1 MVADSIQTSS
11 KFYRRS
17 HSWLKQVRVVYE
29 PGPTTPLLTEFAE
42 KLLERFQKHGHTV
55 LDDPRDEPDVIL
67 TSAVYGKP
75 VNWRRS
81 LFLTARKRYNLEDN
95 PTVFTMIH
103 MTPEKLEEVLAHFQ
117 RALKKEPPDPSDFSF
132 PGLTS
137 LAYRTLYEQGR
148 RGGAILSLERLLQ
161 SQAMCVRIILVIG
174 NRHPIEAYTF
184 DLVGAHPRSEAVEGP
199 HFYDDV
205 MLRIATAVSTYEIT
219 EHEQVGEPISKAVW
233 ESLSTPGAM
242 RRAGLELGRR
252 KFFTEMV
259 QVSNLV
265 SVPALNEA
273 VSSQYSEGCF
283 ATWDPKIQA
292 LITTITG
299 SARPVA
305 KDKLSDDELA
315 VIVDERPDGKGA
327 RVRYVQGKRNDS
339 PSSEAVELIK
349 LDKPLPRITI
359 EAGWGLEVEH
369 PVKVPVAR
377 SKLHG
382 HRSVSSYDPTIA
394 EHVYLDTAFYHYPV
408 SCSTE
413 AQARAIEAAFSRS
426 EALSN
431 PNDPRQVV
439 FTILPGHGIVIVE
452 KWVPGKEP
460 FQIMWELMDNG
471 RLEIENRVPQG
482 PLAFIPDERGKM
494 HLQTM

>member
-11 KFYRRS
+11 KFYRKS
-17 HSWLKQVRVVYE
+17 HSWLKQLRVVYE
-29 PGPTTPLLTEFAE
+29 PGATTPLLDEFAE
-42 KLLERFQKHGHTV
+42 NLLAHFQKHGHTV
-55 LDDPRDEPDVIL
+55 LNDPRDNPDVLL
-67 TSAVYGKP
+67 TTAVYGKP

-81 LFLTARKRYNLEDN
+81 LFLTARQRYNLDEN

-103 MTPEKLEEVLAHFQ
+103 MTPEKLEQVLAHFG
-117 RALKKEPPDPSDFSF
+117 RALEKEPPDPSDFSF

-137 LAYRTLYEQGR
+137 QAYRTLYEQGR
-148 RGGAILSLERLLQ
+148 RGGPILSLERLLQ
-161 SQAMCVRIILVIG
+161 SQAMCVRVILVVG

-184 DLVGAHPRSEAVEGP
+184 DLVGAHPRSQAVEGP
-199 HFYDDV
+199 HFYDDL
-205 MLRIATAVSTYEIT
+205 MLRIATAVSTHEIT
-219 EHEQVGEPISKAVW
+219 DHEEVGEPLSKAEW

-292 LITTITG
+292 LVTTITG

-315 VIVDERPDGKGA
+315 VIVNERPDGKGA
-327 RVRYVQGKRNDS
+327 QVRRVQGKRNDS

-349 LDKPLPRITI
+349 MDQPLPHITI
-359 EAGWGLEVEH
+359 DAGWGVEVDH
-369 PVKVPVAR
+369 PVEVPVAR

-382 HRSVSSYDPTIA
+382 HRSVSSYDPKIV
-394 EHVYLDTAFYHYPV
+394 EHVYLDTAYYHYPV

-413 AQARAIEAAFSRS
+413 AQARAIQTAFSRS
-426 EALSN
+426 EALN
-431 PNDPRQVV
+431 DPDDPRQVV

-460 FQIMWELMDNG
+460 FQVMWELMDDG
-471 RLEIENRVPQG
+471 RLQIENHVPQG

>member
-1 MVADSIQTSS
+1 MVADSIRTSTN
-11 KFYRRS
+11 YRRKS
-17 HSWLKQVRVVYE
+17 HPWLKRVRVAYE
-29 PGPTTPLLTEFAE
+29 PGPATPLLTEFAE
-42 KLLERFQKHGHTV
+42 NLLEHFREHGHT
-55 LDDPRDEPDVIL
+55 LLSDPGDEPDVLL
-67 TSAVYGKP
+67 TSAAYGKP

-81 LFLTARKRYNLEDN
+81 LFLTARKRFHLTYN
-95 PTVFTMIH
+95 PTVFTLMH
-103 MTPEKLEEVLAHFQ
+103 MTPAKLEEMLSYFKRV
-117 RALKKEPPDPSDFSF
+117 LKKEPPDPSDFVF

-137 LAYRTLYEQGR
+137 QAYHTLYEQGR
-148 RGGAILSLERLLQ
+148 RGGPILSLERLLQ
-161 SQAMCVRIILVIG
+161 SQAMCVRILLVVG
-174 NRHPIEAYTF
+174 DRHPIEAYTF
-184 DLVGAHPRSEAVEGP
+184 DLVGAHPRSDAVEGP
-199 HFYDDV
+199 GFYDDLV
-205 MLRIATAVSTYEIT
+205 LRIATAVSTHEIT
-219 EHEQVGEPISKAVW
+219 DHEQVGEPISKAEW

-242 RRAGLELGRR
+242 RRAGIELGRR

-265 SVPALNEA
+265 SAPVLNEA
-273 VSSQYSEGCF
+273 ISNQYSEGCF
-283 ATWDPKIQA
+283 ATWDPELQA

-315 VIVDERPDGKGA
+315 VIVAERPDGRGA
-327 RVRYVQGKRNDS
+327 QVRLVQGKRNDS

-349 LDKPLPRITI
+349 MDQPLPRITI
-359 EAGWGLEVEH
+359 DAGWGLEIDQPVE
-369 PVKVPVAR
+369 VPIAR

-382 HRSVSSYDPTIA
+382 HRSVRSYDPAIV
-394 EHVYLDTAFYHYPV
+394 EHVYLDSAYYHYPV

-413 AQARAIEAAFSRS
+413 AQARAIQTAFSRS
-426 EALSN
+426 EALN
-431 PNDPRQVV
+431 DPNDPRQVV

-460 FQIMWELMDNG
+460 FQVMWELMDDG

-482 PLAFIPDERGKM
+482 PLAFIPDGRGKM